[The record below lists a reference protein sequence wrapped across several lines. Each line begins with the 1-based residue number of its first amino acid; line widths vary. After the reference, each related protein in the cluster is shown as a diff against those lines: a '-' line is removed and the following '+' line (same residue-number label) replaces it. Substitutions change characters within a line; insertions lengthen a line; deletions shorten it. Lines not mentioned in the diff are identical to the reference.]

1 MDTLKGGLNG
11 DFTFKQQLDL
21 EAQAGKIVVL
31 GVLSYGAETSQD
43 VLVVFPPTYP
53 RRAPSIRTVS
63 IVYHANGHPINFP
76 TFLFYK
82 GNQYSNGDLCLFRK
96 EVWNSEE
103 HSIGWVLRRA
113 QQWLIAVNSP
123 EGFRKDQVVEEHLP
137 LFSPIGQVLIPRL
150 NCIPQGAKKANVVLK
165 QFKPNYY
172 VIDTNHL
179 PTSAFSNHEVSEELA
194 TCYFFPEGL
203 TLKDIFPNPSLN
215 SPHWITGLRNA
226 FSSHFGENAL
236 SIFNQGLIGLHLP
249 SERMPWHFIKLN
261 MAQLGNQA
269 NISLHYF
276 LTRIVESELFLR
288 ISPIYDVNILATRA
302 VTIIGLGAL
311 GSEIACELANSGVGI
326 FNLFDYDTFEIGN
339 IPRHAAD
346 ISFVGELKVEVT
358 KKLILRRNPNAIVNT
373 YPVDALEHTQLLES
387 CIKDSD
393 LVLVMTAEEPVDYFI
408 NDVYVPQFDKPFVF
422 ARVAKGALT
431 GVAQVVAFK
440 KAACLRC
447 LDLEGAGNFPKT
459 KHDVD
464 SLGELPP
471 EFGSCASPAFPGA
484 GTDSREV
491 ALQVSRVSLQLLLK
505 GQAGFYPTLPGYQ
518 FYWHGPAGS
527 DSSAPFTWEIKGLP
541 TNAQCRICNP

>member
-11 DFTFKQQLDL
+11 DFTFKQQLDP
-21 EAQAGKIVVL
+21 ETQAGKIVVL

-53 RRAPSIRTVS
+53 RRPPSVRAVS
-63 IVYHANGHPINFP
+63 IVRDANGHPINFP
-76 TFLFYK
+76 PFLFHK

-113 QQWLIAVNSP
+113 QQWLSAANSS
-123 EGFRKDQVVEEHLP
+123 EGFREDQVVEEHLTP
-137 LFSPIGQVLIPRL
+137 LPPAGQILIPRL
-150 NCIPQGAKKANVVLK
+150 SSIPQGAKKANIFLK

-172 VIDTNHL
+172 IIDTNHL
-179 PTSAFSNHEVSEELA
+179 PASAFSNHEVSEEVA

-203 TLKDIFPNPSLN
+203 TLKEIFPNAGLN
-215 SPHWITGLRNA
+215 SPYWLNALKNA
-226 FSSHFGENAL
+226 FLNHFGEDVS
-236 SIFNQGLIGLHLP
+236 SIVNQGLVGIYLP
-249 SERMPWHFIKLN
+249 SERTPWHFIR
-261 MAQLGNQA
+261 MQGNQRSI
-269 NISLHYF
+269 NFQYF
-276 LTRIVESELFLR
+276 LTRIIESELFLR
-288 ISPIYDVNILATRA
+288 IANIYNVDVLANKT

-326 FNLFDYDTFEIGN
+326 FNLFDYDTFELGN

-346 ISFVGELKVEVT
+346 LSFVGELKVEVT
-358 KKLILRRNPNAIVNT
+358 KKLILRRNPNTIVNT
-373 YPVDALEHTQLLES
+373 YPIDALEHTQLLES

-393 LVLVMTAEEPVDYFI
+393 LVLIMTAEEPVDYFI

-447 LDLEGAGNFPKT
+447 LDLQGAGNFPKT

-491 ALQVSRVSLQLLLK
+491 SLQVSRVSLQLLLK
-505 GQAGFYPTLPGYQ
+505 GQDGFYPALPGYQ

-527 DSSAPFTWEIKGLP
+527 NSSAPFTWEIKELP
-541 TNAQCRICNP
+541 TNAQCHICNP